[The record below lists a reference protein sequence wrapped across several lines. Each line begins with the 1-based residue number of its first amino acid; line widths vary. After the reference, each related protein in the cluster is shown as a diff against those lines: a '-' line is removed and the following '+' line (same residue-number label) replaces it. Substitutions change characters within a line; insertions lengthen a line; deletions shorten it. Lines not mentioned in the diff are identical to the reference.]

1 MAIKQLSIFIEN
13 KPGRLAEVT
22 DIIGDSGIDVR
33 ALSIADS
40 TDFGI
45 LRLIVDDP
53 DKASSILTEKGMV
66 VSLTDVIAIG
76 IPDAPGAFAKEIA
89 QLSKNGVDLEYMY
102 AFVSR
107 KQNEAYAIIRAKDP
121 DKAAEVLKSN
131 GVAILAVDDIYKM

>member
-53 DKASSILTEKGMV
+53 DKASCILTEKGMV

-76 IPDAPGAFAKEIA
+76 IPDTPGAFAKEISK
-89 QLSKNGVDLEYMY
+89 LSKNGVDLEYMY

-121 DKAAEVLKSN
+121 DKATEVLKAN
-131 GVAILAVDDIYKM
+131 GVSILTIEQIYNM